1 MMGFQRIAISEV
13 VLDGSNFTGLS
24 GCDSVW
30 NLNLD
35 QIESGSG
42 KVIDRVRVPV
52 SSLGPS
58 TYPFSAGTV
67 LYSKLRPYLN
77 KVVVADMDG
86 YATTEL
92 VPLRCNPEKVYAP
105 YLAHYLRSPEFL
117 RFANTVVAG
126 AKMPR
131 MVMSEF
137 WRYKIPAPP
146 VPEQRRIAAILDQ
159 AEALRTKRREALAL
173 LHELQ
178 RGIFMEMFGDPAS
191 NTPNFITVPLVDL
204 ALGGFQNGAYFPKE
218 EYSPEGIEMVHMSD
232 AFGGMVQRGELKR
245 VASGEDEIEKYGLL
259 ESDLLIARRSLTY
272 EGAAK
277 PCRIPPSAQP
287 LLFESSFIR
296 IRPDLKRV
304 STTYLYHYL
313 SSERVRDKY
322 VRPYVTQST
331 ISGINQSNLAR
342 VPVMLPPIGLQQ
354 RFNEQ
359 LEAVDR
365 LESLHRRCVME
376 LDKLFESLQERAFR
390 GEL

>member
-13 VLDGSNFTGLS
+13 VLDGSKFTGLS

-117 RFANTVVAG
+117 SFANTIVAG

-137 WRYKIPAPP
+137 WRYKIPLPP

-159 AEALRTKRREALAL
+159 AYMLRAKRREALAL
-173 LHELQ
+173 LDELQ
-178 RGIFMEMFGDPAS
+178 RGIFHEMFGDPLTNPRGWPRKKFGELLEAPLRNGLSPSNSGTVHAKVLTLSAITGGMFDSNAVKTSTFAERPPTGVSVDARDFLICRGNGNLKLVGRGCFPQGSMPDVTFPDTMIAGRISERMIDRAFLAQQWAS
-191 NTPNFITVPLVDL
+191 AVVRRQLESVARTTNGTHKVNQTVL
-204 ALGGFQNGAYFPKE
+204 
-218 EYSPEGIEMVHMSD
+218 EGISLLLPPLDLQREFGLRMRQVEGIVRTHSD
-232 AFGGMVQRGELKR
+232 AQECTD
-245 VASGEDEIEKYGLL
+245 A
-259 ESDLLIARRSLTY
+259 
-272 EGAAK
+272 
-277 PCRIPPSAQP
+277 
-287 LLFESSFIR
+287 LF
-296 IRPDLKRV
+296 
-304 STTYLYHYL
+304 
-313 SSERVRDKY
+313 
-322 VRPYVTQST
+322 
-331 ISGINQSNLAR
+331 A
-342 VPVMLPPIGLQQ
+342 
-354 RFNEQ
+354 
-359 LEAVDR
+359 
-365 LESLHRRCVME
+365 
-376 LDKLFESLQERAFR
+376 SLQYRAFR